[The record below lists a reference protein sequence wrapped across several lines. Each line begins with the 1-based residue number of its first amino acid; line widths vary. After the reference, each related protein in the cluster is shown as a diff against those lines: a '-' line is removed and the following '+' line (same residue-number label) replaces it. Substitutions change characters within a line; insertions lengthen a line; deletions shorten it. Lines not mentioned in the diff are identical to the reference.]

1 MKGIADP
8 TKCLVMMT
16 MQTLPSTIRDRLFLD
31 LDLSLDLKALKSKD
45 RKKLCRVK
53 SMIFIK
59 EPLESP
65 LEKQ

>member
-1 MKGIADP
+1 
-8 TKCLVMMT
+8 MMT
-16 MQTLPSTIRDRLFLD
+16 MQTLPSTIQDHLFLD

-53 SMIFIK
+53 SMTFIK